1 MNVFLLLISLLV
13 GILFRQFNL
22 VPDTASK
29 TLNQLLVYFF
39 IPAMTLLYITE
50 INFKSQFF
58 LPVFSSWLVYGI
70 GLLFFKSIAK
80 WQGFDRK
87 TMAALMMTGG
97 IGSTSFVGFPLFELF
112 YGKEGLEVG
121 ILMSMAG
128 TILVCMTLGIA
139 TGSWFASTK
148 PSIRHLFKNMLR
160 FPPFIAFLLAVL
172 LNIMD
177 VEHSPLIKSILEKIA
192 APFSILALVTIGLQ
206 IEFSLPKEQRKP
218 LGYGLLYK
226 LILAPLIIYLL
237 LTNFT
242 NADKMI
248 IEIAV
253 LGAGIGSMN
262 LVSIIAIQMKL
273 NPPLAAQMVGIGIPL
288 SVFTLYLIHSLLYV

>member
-1 MNVFLLLISLLV
+1 MVNLFLLLISLLT
-13 GILFRQFNL
+13 GIAFRYFNL

-29 TLNQLLVYFF
+29 TLNQLLVYLF
-39 IPAMTLLYITE
+39 IPAMTILYITE
-50 INFKSQFF
+50 INFKPQFF
-58 LPVFSSWLVYGI
+58 LPVLSSWLVYGI
-70 GLLFFKSIAK
+70 GFVFFWSLSK

-87 TMAALMMTGG
+87 TMAALVMTGG

-139 TGSWFASTK
+139 TGSWFASSK
-148 PSIRHLFKNMLR
+148 PSIAQLFKNMLR
-160 FPPFIAFLLAVL
+160 FPPFIAFVLAVGF
-172 LNIMD
+172 NIMGIQHAPI
-177 VEHSPLIKSILEKIA
+177 VKSLLEKIA
-192 APFSILALVTIGLQ
+192 APFSVIALITVGLQ
-206 IEFSLPKEQRKP
+206 VQFSISSQQIKP
-218 LGYGLLYK
+218 LGYGVFYK
-226 LILAPLIIYLL
+226 LFLAPLIIYVL
-237 LTNFT
+237 LTTFT

-262 LVSIIAIQMKL
+262 LVSIIAIQMDL
-273 NPPLAAQMVGIGIPL
+273 NPPLAAQMVGFGIPL
-288 SVFTLYLIHSLLYV
+288 SVFTLYGIHWILN